1 MNDTLTLYR
10 AFDTEFVSSDK
21 RFEVDGANVARELV
35 RKQGANWD
43 KHREQLLWDS
53 VALHTSPDIAA
64 FKEIEVALVSGGT
77 FCELV
82 GPEIAKQSWV
92 SRFDST
98 PGSSYSSMLIH
109 H

>member
-1 MNDTLTLYR
+1 MDVLTRCR
-10 AFDTEFVSSDK
+10 AFDTEFVSNDK
-21 RFEVDGANVARELV
+21 RFEVDGANVARDLV
-35 RKQGANWD
+35 RKQGANWN

-82 GPEIAKQSWV
+82 GPEVAKQSWA
-92 SRFDST
+92 SIF
-98 PGSSYSSMLIH
+98 
-109 H
+109 

>member
-1 MNDTLTLYR
+1 
-10 AFDTEFVSSDK
+10 
-21 RFEVDGANVARELV
+21 V
-35 RKQGANWD
+35 RKQGASWD

-82 GPEIAKQSWV
+82 GPEIAKLSWV
-92 SRFDST
+92 SRLNST
-98 PGSSYSSMLIH
+98 PGSS
-109 H
+109 